1 VGAGLTEESLYKLLL
16 RGGVIMDLNEKVDM
30 VGRLYLALEH
40 IENCTEFSALI
51 PEVRTNFVYASK
63 ESDSPEDVLAVDG
76 RITVVD
82 KLPKAAGKIKFG
94 VSGYMAHL
102 ILEIRKQDPEIRS
115 AIDFANSP
123 QIADFLKDYCKEK
136 GWIFSGI
143 DRRSEPENIKDPDEV
158 SAIWEVAE
166 AIRAAGGKVP
176 RVFCETGAVGKE
188 PVSILVGKDP
198 LEVAEQICE
207 LAKRYNKSEQG
218 SK

>member
-1 VGAGLTEESLYKLLL
+1 
-16 RGGVIMDLNEKVDM
+16 MDLNEKIDM
-30 VGRLYLALEH
+30 VGRLYLALEQ
-40 IENCTEFSALI
+40 IENCMEFSALI

-63 ESDSPEDVLAVDG
+63 ESTSPADVLAVDG

-102 ILEIRKQDPEIRS
+102 IQEIRKQDPEIRS

-123 QIADFLKDYCKEK
+123 QIADFLKNYGKEK
-136 GWIFSGI
+136 GWVFSGI
-143 DRRSEPENIKDPDEV
+143 DRRSEPENIKDPDEA
-158 SAIWEVAE
+158 SASWEVAE

-176 RVFCETGAVGKE
+176 KVFCETGAVGKE

-198 LEVAEQICE
+198 LEIAEQICE
-207 LAKRYNKSEQG
+207 LAKRYNKSRQG

>member
-1 VGAGLTEESLYKLLL
+1 
-16 RGGVIMDLNEKVDM
+16 M
-30 VGRLYLALEH
+30 VGRLYLALEQ
-40 IENCTEFSALI
+40 IENCEEFSALI

-63 ESDSPEDVLAVDG
+63 ESTSPEDVLAVDG

-82 KLPKAAGKIKFG
+82 NLPKAAGKIKFG
-94 VSGYMAHL
+94 VSGYMANL
-102 ILEIRKQDPEIRS
+102 VLEIRKHDPEIRS

-123 QIADFLKDYCKEK
+123 EIVNFLKDYSKEK

-158 SAIWEVAE
+158 SARWEVSE

-176 RVFCETGAVGKE
+176 RIFCETGAVGKE

-198 LEVAEQICE
+198 LEIAEHICE
-207 LAKRYNKSEQG
+207 LAKRFDK
-218 SK
+218 